1 MRIGGQ
7 YGAKPMY
14 LDHDQMAI
22 VRTQLSEQ
30 LALLQL
36 TSFDTNPVPY
46 FMRLE
51 NLRQMA
57 QSHDFPVVADIAAMY
72 EDALQRVA
80 PHNTANV
87 LIENFNTVLEDAI
100 GCAELSAAATESFLA
115 SVAMRLRP

>member
-1 MRIGGQ
+1 MRETGQ

-14 LDHDQMAI
+14 LDHDQLAI

-46 FMRLE
+46 FLRLE
-51 NLRQMA
+51 SLRQMA
-57 QSHDFPVVADIAAMY
+57 QMHNFSAVADIASIY

-80 PHNTANV
+80 PNMAANV
-87 LIENFNTVLEDAI
+87 LISNFNNVLEEAI
-100 GCAELSAAATESFLA
+100 GCVELSAQATESFLA
-115 SVAMRLRP
+115 SIAMRLRP

>member
-1 MRIGGQ
+1 MRVTGQ

-36 TSFDTNPVPY
+36 TSFDANPVPY
-46 FMRLE
+46 FLRLE

-57 QSHDFPVVADIAAMY
+57 QMHDFPVVADIAALY
-72 EDALQRVA
+72 ENALQRVA
-80 PHNTANV
+80 PNKAANV
-87 LIENFNTVLEDAI
+87 LISNFNNVLEDAI
-100 GCAELSAAATESFLA
+100 GCVELSAEATEAFLA
-115 SVAMRLRP
+115 SIAMRLRP